1 MKRIHNKIPQKR
13 IAIGK
18 PFEDAIEKY
27 LIPKTNIGNLPNSWD
42 FTDWTR
48 YALAHEI
55 ARRNGGVIPKEC
67 KDMLPEFIPDL
78 DL

>member
-1 MKRIHNKIPQKR
+1 MKRKHISPPQKR
-13 IAIGK
+13 IAIGV
-18 PFEDAIEKY
+18 PFERAIEKY
-27 LIPKTNIGNLPNSWD
+27 LLPKTNNGNLSDKWD

-55 ARRNGGVIPKEC
+55 SRRNGGVIPKEC